1 MGQTGWQSGDIHF
14 DITDDQN
21 GKKINFN
28 INSGL
33 ADPSNDGVNI
43 YDDWAN
49 IAVTYGDGM

>member
-1 MGQTGWQSGDIHF
+1 MLDIHF

-43 YDDWAN
+43 NDDWAN
-49 IAVTYGDGM
+49 NSSYLW